1 MKTMAYNRN
10 RLIVVAAGAIAS
22 LLIGFTLTP
31 TFAALVASIQNSTN
45 TANTGTLT
53 MKETSGSAS
62 CNSFDSNSTNTA
74 TCSTINKYGGVT
86 LVPGGAAKETNLS
99 IQNTGSMQATSF
111 TLTPGACTQSAV
123 GGSSFSG
130 SATDLCDK
138 IKVKITS
145 GASIIFDGSAKAFQ
159 TGGAINVL
167 AKLSKTGVNPSESI
181 PIKVA
186 VSLDS
191 SAGPTYQGLQI
202 SQPMTWTFSA

>member
-145 GASIIFDGSAKAFQ
+145 GASVIFDGS
-159 TGGAINVL
+159 
-167 AKLSKTGVNPSESI
+167 
-181 PIKVA
+181 
-186 VSLDS
+186 
-191 SAGPTYQGLQI
+191 I
-202 SQPMTWTFSA
+202 S

>member
-123 GGSSFSG
+123 GGSS
-130 SATDLCDK
+130 CDK

-145 GASIIFDGSAKAFQ
+145 GASVIFDGSAKAFQ
-159 TGGAINVL
+159 TGGAINLL

>member
-53 MKETSGSAS
+53 MKETSGSA
-62 CNSFDSNSTNTA
+62 
-74 TCSTINKYGGVT
+74 
-86 LVPGGAAKETNLS
+86 
-99 IQNTGSMQATSF
+99 
-111 TLTPGACTQSAV
+111 
-123 GGSSFSG
+123 
-130 SATDLCDK
+130 TDLCDK

-145 GASIIFDGSAKAFQ
+145 GASVIFDGSAKAFQ
-159 TGGAINVL
+159 TGGAINLL

>member
-74 TCSTINKYGGVT
+74 TPPVQ
-86 LVPGGAAKETNLS
+86 LS
-99 IQNTGSMQATSF
+99 INT
-111 TLTPGACTQSAV
+111 V
-123 GGSSFSG
+123 
-130 SATDLCDK
+130 
-138 IKVKITS
+138 
-145 GASIIFDGSAKAFQ
+145 
-159 TGGAINVL
+159 
-167 AKLSKTGVNPSESI
+167 E
-181 PIKVA
+181 
-186 VSLDS
+186 
-191 SAGPTYQGLQI
+191 
-202 SQPMTWTFSA
+202 